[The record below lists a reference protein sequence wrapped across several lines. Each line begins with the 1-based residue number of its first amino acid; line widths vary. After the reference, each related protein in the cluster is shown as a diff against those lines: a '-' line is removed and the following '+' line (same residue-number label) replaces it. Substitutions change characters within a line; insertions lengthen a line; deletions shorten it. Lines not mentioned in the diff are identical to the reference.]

1 MDANGLAGE
10 LQQCVHLLEAG
21 RLPVERLRA
30 CADAARAAA
39 GNAQRQRQDILYLWT
54 LFSSVTSK
62 VNGMA
67 LVEDGAVQACPE
79 APEDWPYQSV
89 LEAMNDG
96 WRIVS
101 FPNMALL
108 MDDSKTYG
116 LGNEFILE
124 KLRGAPP
131 AG

>member
-1 MDANGLAGE
+1 MDTDELAGE
-10 LQQCVHLLEAG
+10 LQECVRLMEAG
-21 RLPVERLRA
+21 RLSVERLRA
-30 CADAARAAA
+30 CADAARAQA
-39 GNAQRQRQDILYLWT
+39 GNRQRQRQDILYLWT

-67 LVEDGAVQACPE
+67 LIEDGVVKPCPE
-79 APEDWPYQSV
+79 APDDWPYRSV

-96 WRIVS
+96 WRIIS

-124 KLRGAPP
+124 KLRNASP
-131 AG
+131 AE